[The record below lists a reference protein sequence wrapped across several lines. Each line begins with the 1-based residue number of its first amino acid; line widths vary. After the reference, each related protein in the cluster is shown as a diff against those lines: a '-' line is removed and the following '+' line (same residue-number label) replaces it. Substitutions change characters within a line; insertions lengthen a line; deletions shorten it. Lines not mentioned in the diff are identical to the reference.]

1 MRVRSL
7 RDVRRRGE
15 PASRSRG
22 NMVVRPVLACA
33 RRERRR
39 TLTPAGGTWR
49 GEISEGRPGR
59 FSLAPLSGTSPH
71 NDSLVAAEV
80 LRIFELRN
88 KTKHV
93 SLGKLVWDG
102 FGLGRCVLC
111 LGTSFELQP
120 HNSHPVLHPNPRGW
134 DHDIGFFHTAT

>member
-15 PASRSRG
+15 PTSRSRG

-80 LRIFELRN
+80 LRIFELQQDEAR
-88 KTKHV
+88 
-93 SLGKLVWDG
+93 LVG
-102 FGLGRCVLC
+102 QAGLGWLWARPVCALPWD
-111 LGTSFELQP
+111 LLRASHLQQ
-120 HNSHPVLHPNPRGW
+120 SS
-134 DHDIGFFHTAT
+134 